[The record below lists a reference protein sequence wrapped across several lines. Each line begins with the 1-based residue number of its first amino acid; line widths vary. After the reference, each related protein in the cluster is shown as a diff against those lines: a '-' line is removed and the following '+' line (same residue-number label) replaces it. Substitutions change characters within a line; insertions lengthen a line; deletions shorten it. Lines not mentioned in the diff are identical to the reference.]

1 MRSRRGWW
9 SGAATIL
16 VFLAACGDEEVES
29 TSTAS
34 EEADYCADLDALI
47 SVLDDGGT
55 IGEYDELLTAVVDES
70 PADHAS
76 TWSLLLTLS
85 EESFSYD
92 NFNPAVD
99 SLEHLGPELDATC
112 PDLDEVIV
120 DDSGRVRSY
129 PTD

>member
-9 SGAATIL
+9 IGAATTL
-16 VFLAACGDEEVES
+16 PFLAACRGDEVES
-29 TSTAS
+29 TSTAV
-34 EEADYCADLDALI
+34 EASGYCADLDALI
-47 SVLDDGGT
+47 GVLDDGGT
-55 IGEYDELLTAVVDES
+55 ISEYNELLTRIVDES

-92 NFNPAVD
+92 IFNPAVD
-99 SLEHLGPELDATC
+99 SLEQLGPEFDTTC
-112 PDLDEVIV
+112 PHLDEMIV